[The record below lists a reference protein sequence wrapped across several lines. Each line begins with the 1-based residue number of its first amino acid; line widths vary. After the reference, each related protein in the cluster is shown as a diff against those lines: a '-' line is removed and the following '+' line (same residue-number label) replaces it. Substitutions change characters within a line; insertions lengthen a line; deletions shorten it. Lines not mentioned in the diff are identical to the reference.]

1 MTTKEIIYG
10 LANWAHDEMF
20 KIEKQTL
27 ALEASRKT
35 LKTDEEQVRCLF
47 ELNELSGYAK
57 AIVELQ
63 HKLLELLKAG
73 NEK

>member
-10 LANWAHDEMF
+10 LANWAHDEML

-35 LKTDEEQVRCLF
+35 LKTDEEQVRCFL
-47 ELNELSGYAK
+47 ELNEMSGYAK
-57 AIVELQ
+57 AMVEIQ
-63 HKLLELLKAG
+63 RKLLEMLKAG
-73 NEK
+73 DEK